1 MFTCY
6 SSSDTTSIM
15 KSGVVH
21 RDHISGVDDK
31 QPGTC
36 MSVFINML
44 FIYKGNNIYIL

>member
-21 RDHISGVDDK
+21 REHIPGVDDTQRGNMYICIQK
-31 QPGTC
+31 
-36 MSVFINML
+36 MS
-44 FIYKGNNIYIL
+44 FIYKGNNIYIQ